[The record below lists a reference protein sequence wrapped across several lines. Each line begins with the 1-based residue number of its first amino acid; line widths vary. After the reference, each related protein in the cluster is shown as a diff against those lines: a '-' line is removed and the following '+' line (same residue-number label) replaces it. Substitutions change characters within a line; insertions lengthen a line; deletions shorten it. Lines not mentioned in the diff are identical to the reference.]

1 MIVVL
6 TQTYGNDRKE
16 LYDIRSKDSLL
27 QYFISQ
33 FDHDIYSFHN
43 CSKETIEYYKSK
55 NTNKEYV
62 EYVDIPYTHT
72 IYHLIDKLS
81 DIGCTKLI
89 FLQDD
94 VFTWNQTKEDIDVL
108 VNKIKNGNFPL
119 LNMEMKFDE
128 FKDELK
134 GSIKIIE
141 EENDV
146 KFYKAFTLDFS
157 KNGGYSFDDAP
168 FVIDFDYINVIFD
181 NQFFQIGDVWRG
193 ELYNND
199 KFKLINF
206 PRYLTNKRF
215 FKRYNILGRNAWNR
229 NQEIIDLNR
238 NFLQK

>member
-55 NTNKEYV
+55 NINREYV
-62 EYVDIPYTHT
+62 EFGDIPYTHT
-72 IYHLIDKLS
+72 IYHLIDKLKK
-81 DIGCTKLI
+81 IGCTKLI

-94 VFTWNQTKEDIDVL
+94 AFTWNQSKEDIDDL
-108 VNKIKNGNFPL
+108 VNKIKSDNFPL
-119 LNMEMKFDE
+119 LNMEMSFDE
-128 FKDELK
+128 FKDEVRTD
-134 GSIKIIE
+134 IKITDECNNI
-141 EENDV
+141 
-146 KFYKAFTLDFS
+146 KFYKAFTFDFS

-168 FVIDFDYINVIFD
+168 FVLDFDYINVIFD

-206 PRYLTNKRF
+206 PRHLTNKKF
-215 FKRYNILGRNAWNR
+215 FKRYNILGRNSWNR
-229 NQEIIDLNR
+229 NQEIIDLNK
-238 NFLQK
+238 NFLQR